1 MQTHIPSKHAIL
13 EQLFW
18 FCLFLGW
25 VPWLATYAFVLDPIA
40 VASLG
45 FDQVISETAGELA
58 QQRSFLHRAFGV
70 LTLAGFL
77 SAGLM
82 YAIGKRHLWGVPVFL
97 IWSSLIYVFNAT
109 EVSPEISTS
118 VHVIYAGLAVWV
130 SYLFLRYGHITSV
143 AFIGFIGML
152 LADVLVVRV
161 TGYFGEPFSVLGLF
175 FVGYVP
181 SFVNL
186 LLLVATAVL
195 LRMFWLIWADNRDFL
210 RRLSKT
216 DRKAHF
222 RKAFRLWFLMPVIFV
237 VAGIGWWAVLNLWW
251 NPIAIEQANA
261 RSAQVRQ
268 ATAIDLKQEMK
279 VLEEEPDFQPWRL
292 GPDVTRKRL
301 QYLKET
307 FADPLRN
314 GAELLPTEDTLEAA
328 QIRLAHLQIEA
339 THVAMVRTVLDAER
353 RTRAARAQAD
363 DAVDSVE
370 TGFPEESLPLLD
382 GPERC
387 YFWQVICKVEKGLVD
402 GANEIMLEMREDV
415 LDGFEGSLHSIVTAA
430 EGEVGAATEAALSD
444 VELWAARARTNAK
457 ALIEASFRT
466 WRNLSLLAAVYSLI
480 VLLKTFGI
488 VFSRVVFAPGAKE
501 GVAARFMP
509 DVPPGGDVQMKK
521 HKQRLRIPKSAPE
534 AYFVSRWGVTLEG
547 VAPARRRPLGFRY
560 PIARI
565 LSGTWAMNRIEGNRS
580 GPHEF
585 SADLK
590 VDEPAELVS
599 WELAP
604 DERVVFRFADFV
616 GMSEGLTVHRLISLS
631 ITTLVL
637 GRTVYHYAEGPG
649 VLVLRTTA
657 SARISPSR
665 DATRPAPMAKLV
677 AWGSSTEFNIFAALT
692 VVDTFLSG
700 YNIKKGTKDRVLWD
714 TSTRRGDGPGS
725 GILRFVKSFL
735 LPI

>member
-1 MQTHIPSKHAIL
+1 MQTNIPSKQAIL

-45 FDQVISETAGELA
+45 FDEIMSETAGELA

-70 LTLAGFL
+70 LTVAGL
-77 SAGLM
+77 VSIVLM
-82 YAIGKRHLWGVPVFL
+82 YATGKRHLWGVPVFL
-97 IWSSLIYVFNAT
+97 LWSSLIYVFNAA
-109 EVSPEISTS
+109 EIAPGLSTA
-118 VHVIYAGLAVWV
+118 VHVIYAALAVWV
-130 SYLFLRYGHITSV
+130 SYLFLRYGSITSV
-143 AFIGFIGML
+143 AFVGFVGVL
-152 LADVLVVRV
+152 LADVLVFQV
-161 TGYFGEPFSVLGLF
+161 TGYFAEPFSILGLF
-175 FVGYVP
+175 YVGYVP

-195 LRMFWLIWADNRDFL
+195 LRMLWLIWADNRAFL
-210 RRLSKT
+210 ISLSKT

-222 RKAFRLWFLMPVIFV
+222 RKALRLWILMPVIFLAA
-237 VAGIGWWAVLNLWW
+237 AGGWWVSSAFWLS
-251 NPIAIEQANA
+251 PMAIAEADE
-261 RSAQVRQ
+261 RSA
-268 ATAIDLKQEMK
+268 TAKAQIRRAVARELR
-279 VLEEEPDFQPWRL
+279 VLSRSRDRGIFSLPGANTDARER
-292 GPDVTRKRL
+292 
-301 QYLKET
+301 YLKST
-307 FADPLRN
+307 F
-314 GAELLPTEDTLEAA
+314 LPTPEAWAERLPEGNTVEAA
-328 QIRLAHLQIEA
+328 QTRLALLQIEA
-339 THVAMVRTVLDAER
+339 TRIDLVGMILETERKTHEARRDADR
-353 RTRAARAQAD
+353 
-363 DAVDSVE
+363 AVDSIE
-370 TGFPEESLPLLD
+370 TGFPEDDLPFLD
-382 GPERC
+382 GPDRC
-387 YFWQVICKVEKGLVD
+387 FIWQFGCKVEKTLVD
-402 GANEIMLEMREDV
+402 GTNDLMRDLRSDLIEE
-415 LDGFEGSLHSIVTAA
+415 FEGSLNGIVSAA
-430 EGEVGAATEAALSD
+430 EGEVGAATEAALGD
-444 VELWAARARTNAK
+444 VDSWTKDAQEK
-457 ALIEASFRT
+457 AQLIIEAGFRT
-466 WRNLSLLAAVYSLI
+466 WRNLSLLATVYGLI

-488 VFSRVVFAPGAKE
+488 VFSRVVFAPGAKQNL
-501 GVAARFMP
+501 AAQFMP
-509 DVPPGGDVQMKK
+509 DLRPEGDVQMKK
-521 HKQRLRIPKSAPE
+521 HKQRLRIPKTAAD

-560 PIARI
+560 PVARI

-599 WELAP
+599 WTLAP
-604 DERVVFRFADFV
+604 GERVVFRFADFV
-616 GMSEGLTVHRLISLS
+616 GMSESLTVHRLISLS

-649 VLVLRTTA
+649 VLILRTTA

-665 DATRPAPMAKLV
+665 DAARPAPMSKLV

-692 VVDTFLSG
+692 VADTFLSG
-700 YNIKKGTKDRVLWD
+700 YNIKKATQDRVLWD